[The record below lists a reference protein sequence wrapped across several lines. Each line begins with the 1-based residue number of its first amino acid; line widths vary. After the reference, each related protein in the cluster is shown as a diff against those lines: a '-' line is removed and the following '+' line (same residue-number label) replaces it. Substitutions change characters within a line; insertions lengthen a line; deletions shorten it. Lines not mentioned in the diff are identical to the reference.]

1 MIRIYRPVIKH
12 LTERFSAKCS
22 NSSSLEAPNNSSNG
36 LRVSLYNRKRWKTLG
51 AFNSN
56 NNSKWQNCHLAMHF
70 LSQNQQSL
78 PTSMCLTK
86 VPPRISSAHLKDK
99 SVEWLAVQ
107 VKAWLSNCCKTK
119 MMALSLHTA
128 LVRIP
133 EESLQS
139 TSACQSET
147 WQTIIA
153 SRKLLTITSSSNRG
167 IWRPLIR

>member
-1 MIRIYRPVIKH
+1 MIRIYRPVIK
-12 LTERFSAKCS
+12 LPTERFSVKCS
-22 NSSSLEAPNNSSNG
+22 NSSSLEAPNNSSKG
-36 LRVSLYNRKRWKTLG
+36 PRVSLYNRKRWKILL

-56 NNSKWQNCHLAMHF
+56 NSKWRNCLLAMHF
-70 LSQNQQSL
+70 QSQNQQSL
-78 PTSMCLTK
+78 PISICLTR
-86 VPPRISSAHLKDK
+86 VQPRISSVHLRDK
-99 SVEWLAVQ
+99 CVEWLAAQ
-107 VKAWLSNCCKTK
+107 AKAWLSNCCMTR

-139 TSACQSET
+139 TNACQSET

-153 SRKLLTITSSSNRG
+153 SQKLLTITNSNSRG